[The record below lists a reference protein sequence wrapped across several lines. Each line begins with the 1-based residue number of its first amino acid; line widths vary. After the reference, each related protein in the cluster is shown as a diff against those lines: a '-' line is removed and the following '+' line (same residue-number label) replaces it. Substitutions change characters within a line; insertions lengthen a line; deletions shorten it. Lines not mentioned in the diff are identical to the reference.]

1 MNTHHITQT
10 AAAFNSA
17 HDYDISAALELSR
30 AVIHHA
36 HIVQLARKEAQDP
49 QLKLPIEEATQ

>member
-10 AAAFNSA
+10 AAAFNAA
-17 HDYDISAALELSR
+17 HDYDIGAALELSK

-36 HIVQLARKEAQDP
+36 HLVQMARAEAQDP
-49 QLKLPIEEATQ
+49 QLMLPIEEATQ

>member
-10 AAAFNSA
+10 AAAFNA
-17 HDYDISAALELSR
+17 AQDYDIRAALELSK

-36 HIVQLARKEAQDP
+36 HLVQLARKEAQDP
-49 QLKLPIEEATQ
+49 QLVLSLEEASE

>member
-10 AAAFNSA
+10 AAAFNAA
-17 HDYDISAALELSR
+17 HDYDIGAALELSK

-36 HIVQLARKEAQDP
+36 HLVQLARKEAQDP